1 MDPNDVD
8 DPRHPDHLHPRH
20 ALRRQREAAAREQ
33 QEAAEFAAAFAHAEG
48 AAERLRRQLQQ
59 EQEAELL
66 LEHQQQPVEMQEG
79 DDANA
84 LGNLNVNPQQQG
96 NPQQQ
101 QGNPQPQV
109 NPQQQPPPPPPPQPP
124 VMMDAAGLNRLI
136 AAVGAAGGG
145 GGGRKLQTL
154 SSTSG
159 SEWLTWRTHFSAV
172 AQINNWNDQ
181 RRRRE
186 LKAAMLGDASRL
198 TGDIDV
204 EPIIPAGGAAYT
216 IENALTAYAERF
228 LPPAASKVARVEFHN
243 ATQRP
248 DETVAQFH
256 GRLREAYFRA
266 YPNDPDPNQSV
277 LLIQQYALGLADAVV
292 CQFVMDRDPQTYIEA
307 SNIAQ
312 MKSATEAAMR
322 KRPAGK
328 GGINNVGTVT
338 GTPKSDVEC
347 WACGN
352 KGHIRADCR
361 SKPAATA
368 TATAGGSGGGGRGR
382 NRRRRGR
389 GGGGGGGNR
398 KVGQL
403 GEESATEKGDDNADD
418 ASPAKNA

>member
-8 DPRHPDHLHPRH
+8 DPRHPDHLHPQH
-20 ALRRQREAAAREQ
+20 ALRRQREAADRAARARELQ
-33 QEAAEFAAAFAHAEG
+33 AAAEAAFADAEG

-59 EQEAELL
+59 EREAELL
-66 LEHQQQPVEMQEG
+66 EQQQQPVEMQQG
-79 DDANA
+79 DDVNDQ
-84 LGNLNVNPQQQG
+84 GNLNVNP
-96 NPQQQ
+96 QQ

-109 NPQQQPPPPPPPQPP
+109 NPQQQVNPPPPPPQPQPP

-198 TGDIDV
+198 TGDINV

-361 SKPAATA
+361 SKPAAT
-368 TATAGGSGGGGRGR
+368 TTAGGSGGGGGRGR

-403 GEESATEKGDDNADD
+403 GEESATEKGEDNADD
-418 ASPAKNA
+418 ASQAKNA